1 MKTQEIPIN
10 WTDQKANLKIK
21 FSHLTEKDFVFD
33 EGKHGEMISRLRIKL
48 GKSKEELY
56 RITGGL

>member
-1 MKTQEIPIN
+1 MKTQEIPTN
-10 WTDQKANLKIK
+10 WNDQKANLKIK
-21 FSHLTEKDFVFD
+21 FSHLTEKDFLIN
-33 EGKHGEMISRLRIKL
+33 EGTHGDMMSKLQIKL